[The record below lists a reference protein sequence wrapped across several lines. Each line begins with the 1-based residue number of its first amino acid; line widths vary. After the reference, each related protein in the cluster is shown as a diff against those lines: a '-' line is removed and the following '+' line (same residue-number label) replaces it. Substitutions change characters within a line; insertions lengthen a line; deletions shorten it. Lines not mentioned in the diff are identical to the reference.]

1 MPKSSIAQIKAL
13 PAADE
18 HWLVVIHRMRL
29 WITPPDEAPSRPY
42 GLFIFVLE
50 NGYALG
56 SDLTPTVPT
65 TDEVQTALFKAM
77 RKPPAASG
85 PARRPAG
92 IALADENLARELQP
106 ALDEIGVQ
114 MAVMPGYPPEVD
126 DILREFEAHMN
137 GSPEPPGLLSVKG
150 VTPEFVAHLFAAA
163 AEFYRA
169 RPWVALS
176 NEQTLAVRVSPER
189 QPRYVSIMGNGGVEY
204 GLSVCNK
211 WEDMQRLF
219 ENSDDPMEALP
230 DTGVHS
236 LLFNEI
242 IYVPFD
248 DLDAVEQYGWEVI
261 DSEAYPVPIV
271 FHKASGTVRRPSLKD
286 LRWDEAALRAIPI
299 AVRSFLKPTGL
310 GDYESFETTLEV
322 NTSNGPIA
330 VTVKYPGGDL
340 ERLMRPG
347 PGLDWRHSDLDDDE
361 EAEDELPFF
370 DRRGM
375 EGFMQQAIAQQL
387 GEQPGSGDPKL
398 DQAQQIMYQAW
409 DESHPGKRLT
419 LAHQALATSPDCA
432 DAYVLLAEEEAD
444 TVGRA
449 LEYYQQGVEA
459 GRRAFGEDDF
469 SEAVGHFWGLL
480 ETRPYMRALHGQ
492 ANMLWQLRRHEEA
505 LAIYREMLRL
515 NPGDNQ
521 GVRYSLLQLLLEL
534 DRVDEARALIAQ
546 YEDEY
551 SSTWLYTQALLAFRQ
566 EDNSSRSAR
575 VLKEALKQNPHVPAY
590 LTGQK
595 RIPTRLPDTISP
607 GDETE
612 AIDYAVG
619 HLNDWRRTPG
629 AVEWITPHVA
639 ASPKR
644 KTPRRPSKSRR
655 K

>member
-1 MPKSSIAQIKAL
+1 MPKSPIAQIKSL
-13 PAADE
+13 PLADE

-29 WITPPDEAPSRPY
+29 WITPPNEPPSRPY

-50 NGYALG
+50 NGQLVG
-56 SDLTPTVPT
+56 NELTPERPT
-65 TDEVQTALFKAM
+65 ATEVQTALFKAM
-77 RKPPAASG
+77 RKPLPVAG

-92 IALADENLARELQP
+92 IALTDEVLAQ
-106 ALDEIGVQ
+106 ALLPVLDDIGVEL
-114 MAVMPGYPPEVD
+114 AIAPGYPPEMD

-189 QPRYVSIMGNGGVEY
+189 QPRYVSVMGNGGVEY
-204 GLSVCNK
+204 GLSICDK
-211 WEDMQRLF
+211 WQDMQRLF
-219 ENSDDPMEALP
+219 ENADDPMEALP
-230 DTGVHS
+230 DKGVHS

-242 IYVPFD
+242 TYVPFD
-248 DLDAVEQYGWEVI
+248 DLDAVEQYAWEVI
-261 DSEAYPVPIV
+261 NSEAYPVPIV
-271 FHKASGTVRRPSLKD
+271 FHKASGTVRRPTLKD

-299 AVRSFLKPTGL
+299 ALRDNLKPTGL
-310 GDYESFETTLEV
+310 GDYEAFQTDVEV
-322 NTSNGPIA
+322 NTSQGLLK
-330 VTVKYPGGDL
+330 VSVKYPGGDL
-340 ERLMRPG
+340 DRLVRPG
-347 PGLDWRHSDLDDDE
+347 PGLKWQPLDLGDEDDE
-361 EAEDELPFF
+361 DDLPFF

-375 EGFMQQAIAQQL
+375 EGFMQQAIAQQF
-387 GEQPGSGDPKL
+387 GEQPGSGDPQL

-409 DESHPGKRLT
+409 DESNPGKRLT
-419 LAHQALATSPDCA
+419 LAHQALSISPNCA
-432 DAYVLLAEEEAD
+432 DAYVLLAEEEGD
-444 TVGRA
+444 TVSRA
-449 LEYYQQGVEA
+449 LDYYQQGVDA
-459 GRRAFGEDDF
+459 GRRALGEDYF
-469 SEAVGHFWGLL
+469 SEDVGHFWGLL

-505 LAIYREMLRL
+505 TAIYREMLRL

-534 DRVDEARALIAQ
+534 DRFEEARTLIAQ

-566 EDNSSRSAR
+566 EGDSPTSTRA
-575 VLKEALKQNPHVPAY
+575 LKEALKQNPHVPAY
-590 LTGQK
+590 LTGKK
-595 RIPTRLPDTISP
+595 RIPNRLPDAISP
-607 GDETE
+607 GAETE

-629 AVEWITPHVA
+629 AVEWVAPH
-639 ASPKR
+639 ASPPPKR
-644 KTPRRPSKSRR
+644 KAPRQPRQTRR

>member
-1 MPKSSIAQIKAL
+1 M
-13 PAADE
+13 
-18 HWLVVIHRMRL
+18 
-29 WITPPDEAPSRPY
+29 
-42 GLFIFVLE
+42 
-50 NGYALG
+50 
-56 SDLTPTVPT
+56 
-65 TDEVQTALFKAM
+65 
-77 RKPPAASG
+77 
-85 PARRPAG
+85 
-92 IALADENLARELQP
+92 
-106 ALDEIGVQ
+106 
-114 MAVMPGYPPEVD
+114 
-126 DILREFEAHMN
+126 
-137 GSPEPPGLLSVKG
+137 
-150 VTPEFVAHLFAAA
+150 
-163 AEFYRA
+163 
-169 RPWVALS
+169 
-176 NEQTLAVRVSPER
+176 
-189 QPRYVSIMGNGGVEY
+189 
-204 GLSVCNK
+204 
-211 WEDMQRLF
+211 
-219 ENSDDPMEALP
+219 
-230 DTGVHS
+230 
-236 LLFNEI
+236 
-242 IYVPFD
+242 
-248 DLDAVEQYGWEVI
+248 
-261 DSEAYPVPIV
+261 
-271 FHKASGTVRRPSLKD
+271 
-286 LRWDEAALRAIPI
+286 
-299 AVRSFLKPTGL
+299 KPTGL

-347 PGLDWRHSDLDDDE
+347 PGLDWRHSDLDNDE

-459 GRRAFGEDDF
+459 GRRAFGEDYF

-551 SSTWLYTQALLAFRQ
+551 SSTWLYTQALLAFKQ
-566 EDNSSRSAR
+566 EGDSPASTRA
-575 VLKEALKQNPHVPAY
+575 LKEALKQNLHVPAY
-590 LTGQK
+590 LSGQK
-595 RIPTRLPDTISP
+595 RIPNRLPDTISP

>member
-1 MPKSSIAQIKAL
+1 MPKSPVAQIKSL
-13 PAADE
+13 PVVDE

-29 WITPPDEAPSRPY
+29 WITPPNEPPSRPY

-56 SDLTPTVPT
+56 SDLTPTAPT
-65 TDEVQTALFKAM
+65 ANDVQAALFKAM

-92 IALADENLARELQP
+92 ITLVDENLAQELLP
-106 ALDEIGVQ
+106 TLDEIGVQ
-114 MAVMPGYPPEVD
+114 VAVMPGYPPEVD
-126 DILREFEAHMN
+126 DIMREFEAHMN

-150 VTPEFVAHLFAAA
+150 VTPEFVAHLFVAA
-163 AEFYRA
+163 AEFHRA
-169 RPWVALS
+169 KPWVALS
-176 NEQTLAVRVSPER
+176 NEQTLAVRVPPER
-189 QPRYVSIMGNGGVEY
+189 QPRYVSVMGNGGVEY

-211 WEDMQRLF
+211 WADMQRLF

-230 DTGVHS
+230 DKGVHS
-236 LLFNEI
+236 VMFNEI
-242 IYVPFD
+242 TYVPFD

-261 DSEAYPVPIV
+261 NAEAYPVPIV
-271 FHKASGTVRRPSLKD
+271 FHKASGTVRRPTLKD

-299 AVRSFLKPTGL
+299 ALRGSLKPTGL
-310 GDYESFETTLEV
+310 GDYEPFETTVEV
-322 NTSNGPIA
+322 STSSGPIK
-330 VTVKYPGGDL
+330 VDVKYPGGDL

-347 PGLDWRHSDLDDDE
+347 PGLDWRHSDLGDDE
-361 EAEDELPFF
+361 GEDDLPFY

-375 EGFMQQAIAQQL
+375 EGFMQRAIAQQF
-387 GEQPGSGDPKL
+387 GEQPGSGDPQL

-419 LAHQALATSPDCA
+419 LAHKALSISPNCA

-449 LEYYQQGVEA
+449 LEYYQQGVDA
-459 GRRAFGEDDF
+459 GRRALGEAYF
-469 SEAVGHFWGLL
+469 SEEVGHFWGLL

-505 LAIYREMLRL
+505 AAIYREMLRL

-534 DRVDEARALIAQ
+534 DRFEEARAVIAQ
-546 YEDEY
+546 YADEY
-551 SSTWLYTQALLAFRQ
+551 SSTWLYTQALLAFQQ
-566 EDNSSRSAR
+566 EGDSPASTHA
-575 VLKEALKQNPHVPAY
+575 LKEALKQNPHVPAY
-590 LTGQK
+590 LSGQK
-595 RIPTRLPDTISP
+595 RIPNRLPDTISP
-607 GDETE
+607 GTETE

-629 AVEWITPHVA
+629 AVEWITPHVVS
-639 ASPKR
+639 SPPR
-644 KTPRRPSKSRR
+644 KTARRPRQTRR

>member
-1 MPKSSIAQIKAL
+1 MPKSPVAQVKTL

-29 WITPPDEAPSRPY
+29 WITPPNEPPSRPY

-50 NGYALG
+50 NGFALH
-56 SDLTPTVPT
+56 SDLTPAAP
-65 TDEVQTALFKAM
+65 DANRVQAALFKAM

-92 IALADENLARELQP
+92 IALTDENLVRELLP
-106 ALDEIGVQ
+106 MLDEIGVQ
-114 MAVMPGYPPEVD
+114 VAVMPEHPPEVD

-137 GSPEPPGLLSVKG
+137 GSPEPPGLLAVQG
-150 VTPEFVAHLFAAA
+150 VTPEFATQLFAAA

-176 NEQTLAVRVSPER
+176 NEQILAVRVPPER
-189 QPRYVSIMGNGGVEY
+189 QPRYVCIMGNGGVEY

-211 WEDMQRLF
+211 WEDLQRLF
-219 ENSDDPMEALP
+219 ENSDDPMAALP
-230 DTGVHS
+230 DKGAHS

-242 IYVPFD
+242 TYVPFD
-248 DLDAVEQYGWEVI
+248 DLDAAEQYGWEVI
-261 DSEAYPVPIV
+261 NAEAYPVPIV
-271 FHKASGTVRRPSLKD
+271 YHKASGTVRRPPLKD
-286 LRWDEAALRAIPI
+286 LRWDEAALRAIPL
-299 AVRSFLKPTGL
+299 ALRGSLKPTGL
-310 GDYESFETTLEV
+310 GDYEPFETTVEV
-322 NTSNGPIA
+322 NTSSGPIK
-330 VTVKYPGGDL
+330 VDVKYPGGDL
-340 ERLMRPG
+340 DRLVRPG
-347 PGLDWRHSDLDDDE
+347 PGLDWRHGNLDEADDKD
-361 EAEDELPFF
+361 ALPFF

-375 EGFMQQAIAQQL
+375 EGFMQQAIAQQF

-419 LAHQALATSPDCA
+419 LAHQALSISPNCA

-444 TVGRA
+444 TAGRA
-449 LEYYQQGVEA
+449 LDYYRQGAEA
-459 GRRAFGEDDF
+459 GRRALGEDYF
-469 SEAVGHFWGLL
+469 SDAVGHFWGLL
-480 ETRPYMRALHGQ
+480 ETRPYLRALHGQ

-505 LAIYREMLRL
+505 AAIYREMLRL

-534 DRVDEARALIAQ
+534 DRVEEARALIAQ

-551 SSTWLYTQALLAFRQ
+551 SATWLYTRALLAFRQ
-566 EDNSSRSAR
+566 EGNSPASSG
-575 VLKEALKQNPHVPAY
+575 ALQAAVGENPYVPAY
-590 LTGQK
+590 LSGQK
-595 RIPTRLPDTISP
+595 RIPNRLPDTISP

-629 AVEWITPHVA
+629 AVEWITPHIA
-639 ASPKR
+639 PPPRR
-644 KTPRRPSKSRR
+644 KTARRPPKSRR

>member
-1 MPKSSIAQIKAL
+1 MPKSPLAQVKAL

-29 WITPPDEAPSRPY
+29 WLAPPGEAPSRPY

-56 SDLTPTVPT
+56 SDLTPAAPT
-65 TDEVQTALFKAM
+65 ADQVQAALFKAM

-92 IALADENLARELQP
+92 IALADEPLAK
-106 ALDEIGVQ
+106 ALHPVLAEIDVQ
-114 MAVMPGYPPEVD
+114 LAVMPEYPPEVD

-163 AEFYRA
+163 AEFHRA
-169 RPWVALS
+169 KPWVALS
-176 NEQTLAVRVSPER
+176 NEQTLAVRVPPER
-189 QPRYVSIMGNGGVEY
+189 RPRYVSIMGNGGVEY

-219 ENSDDPMEALP
+219 ENSDDPMEVLP
-230 DTGVHS
+230 DKGAHS

-242 IYVPFD
+242 TYVPFD
-248 DLDAVEQYGWEVI
+248 DLDAVERYGWEVI
-261 DSEAYPVPIV
+261 DSESYPVPIV
-271 FHKASGTVRRPSLKD
+271 YHKASGTVRRPTLKD

-299 AVRSFLKPTGL
+299 ALRSFLKPTGL
-310 GDYESFETTLEV
+310 GDYEPFETTMEV
-322 NTSNGPIA
+322 STSSGPSA
-330 VTVKYPGGDL
+330 VDVKYPGGSLD
-340 ERLMRPG
+340 RLVRPG
-347 PGLDWRHSDLDDDE
+347 PGLDWRHSDLIDDAAD
-361 EAEDELPFF
+361 EDELPFF

-375 EGFMQQAIAQQL
+375 EGFMQQAIAQQF
-387 GEQPGSGDPKL
+387 GEQPGSGDLQL
-398 DQAQQIMYQAW
+398 DQAQQIMYKAW

-419 LAHQALATSPDCA
+419 LAHQALATSPNCA

-449 LEYYQQGVEA
+449 LDYYQQGVAA
-459 GRRAFGEDDF
+459 GRRALGEGYF
-469 SEAVGHFWGLL
+469 SEEVGHFWGLL

-505 LAIYREMLRL
+505 AAIFREMLRL

-534 DRVDEARALIAQ
+534 DRVEEARALIAQ

-551 SSTWLYTQALLAFRQ
+551 SSTWLYTQALLAFKQ
-566 EDNSSRSAR
+566 EGDSPASTSA
-575 VLKEALKQNPHVPAY
+575 LKDALKQNPHVPAY
-590 LTGQK
+590 LSGKK
-595 RIPTRLPDTISP
+595 RIPNRLPDTISP
-607 GDETE
+607 GNETE

-629 AVEWITPHVA
+629 AVDWIAPHVVSA
-639 ASPKR
+639 PRR
-644 KTPRRPSKSRR
+644 KTARRPRQTRR

>member
-1 MPKSSIAQIKAL
+1 MRKSPIAQIKAL
-13 PAADE
+13 PAVDE

-29 WITPPDEAPSRPY
+29 WITPPDEAPARPY

-56 SDLTPTVPT
+56 SDLIPTAPT
-65 TDEVQTALFKAM
+65 AEQVQAALFKAM
-77 RKPPAASG
+77 RKPPAVSG

-92 IALADENLARELQP
+92 IALVDENLAQELAL

-114 MAVMPGYPPEVD
+114 LAVMPECPPEVD
-126 DILREFEAHMN
+126 DILREFEAAMN

-163 AEFYRA
+163 ADFYRA
-169 RPWVALS
+169 RPWVAMS
-176 NEQTLAVRVSPER
+176 NEQTLAVRVPPER

-211 WEDMQRLF
+211 WKDMQRLF
-219 ENSDDPMEALP
+219 ESSDDPMEALP
-230 DTGVHS
+230 DKGAHS

-242 IYVPFD
+242 TYVPFD
-248 DLDAVEQYGWEVI
+248 DLDAVEQFGWEVI
-261 DSEAYPVPIV
+261 NSEAYPVPIV
-271 FHKASGTVRRPSLKD
+271 YHKASGTVRRPTLKD

-299 AVRSFLKPTGL
+299 ALRGFLKPTGL
-310 GDYESFETTLEV
+310 GDYEPFETTVEV
-322 NTSNGPIA
+322 NSSSGPIT
-330 VTVKYPGGDL
+330 VDVKYPGGDL

-347 PGLDWRHSDLDDDE
+347 PGLDWRRRDFDDE
-361 EAEDELPFF
+361 EEEDAPPFF
-370 DRRGM
+370 DPRGM
-375 EGFMQQAIAQQL
+375 EGSMQQAIVQQF
-387 GEQPGSGDPKL
+387 GEQPGSGDQRL

-409 DESHPGKRLT
+409 DESHPGRRLT
-419 LAHQALATSPDCA
+419 LAHQALATSPNCA

-449 LEYYQQGVEA
+449 LDYYQQGVEA
-459 GRRAFGEDDF
+459 GRRALGEDYF
-469 SEAVGHFWGLL
+469 AEEAGHFWGLL

-492 ANMLWQLRRHEEA
+492 ASLLWQLRRHEEA
-505 LAIYREMLRL
+505 AAIYREMLRL
-515 NPGDNQ
+515 NPNDNQ

-534 DRVDEARALIAQ
+534 DRTDEARALIAQ
-546 YEDEY
+546 YENEY
-551 SSTWLYTQALLAFRQ
+551 SSAWLYTQALLAFRQ
-566 EDNSSRSAR
+566 EGDSPASTRA
-575 VLKEALKQNPHVPAY
+575 LKEALQQNPYVPAY
-590 LTGQK
+590 LSGRK
-595 RIPTRLPDTISP
+595 RIPNRLPDTISP
-607 GDETE
+607 GAETE

-639 ASPKR
+639 SPSKR
-644 KTPRRPSKSRR
+644 KTTRRPRKSWR